1 MTGDYDAEDDDDD
14 VCDDLRLRQM
24 CDWLP
29 VKQHSR
35 GVERLETRVN
45 SSDFS
50 CHSDQKS
57 QPEDQ
62 LHL

>member
-50 CHSDQKS
+50 CHSNQ
-57 QPEDQ
+57 
-62 LHL
+62 

>member
-24 CDWLP
+24 RDWLP

-50 CHSDQKS
+50 CHSDQ
-57 QPEDQ
+57 
-62 LHL
+62 